1 MEIEHSEE
9 EDSITYKIIMIGDST
24 VGKTCLFRKL
34 TTGVYSDKNITSIGI
49 DRKTFPLK
57 VKINENGEEKE
68 KNFLIQLWDTAGQER
83 FRAITKGYIKDSQGL
98 LLMYDITNKDSF
110 DNIEKWITSIKDLIG
125 KDEDKESEEKFLIFL
140 MGNKKDLEEEGLRTV
155 SEELA
160 EEKCKNFNIIWGG
173 ECSAKNNT
181 MEEIK
186 EKFKFLTKE
195 MFNYVGYYEPRKTIK
210 VTKETKKTNE
220 NEKSKCSC

>member
-1 MEIEHSEE
+1 MEIPQSEE

-49 DRKTFPLK
+49 DRKTFPLN
-57 VKINENGEEKE
+57 VKIIENEEEKDR
-68 KNFLIQLWDTAGQER
+68 NFSIQLWDTAGQER

-110 DNIEKWITSIKDLIG
+110 DNIEKWITSIQDLIG
-125 KDEDKESEEKFLIFL
+125 KDDDKENDEKFLIFL
-140 MGNKKDLEEEGLRTV
+140 IGNKKDLEEEGLRAV

-160 EEKCKNFNIIWGG
+160 EKRCKSLNIIWGG
-173 ECSAKNNT
+173 ECSAKKNT

-186 EKFKFLTKE
+186 EKFKFITKE
-195 MFNYVGYYEPRKTIK
+195 IFNYVGDYEVRKTIK

-220 NEKSKCSC
+220 NEKSKCQC